1 MAQYPVAD
9 GASMQHHLV
18 ADADAAAETL
28 LLLLLLSA
36 STAYAQH
43 MLILRSGEKMSGQV
57 VSLADGNISFHFKGN
72 TMKFNVA
79 DVAAIQF
86 DEGPGSPPSEM
97 GMKGVSFVLEG
108 RNIEKPPKFENL
120 TMKKGIVS
128 VAITVDKYGNV
139 RKAEPGA
146 EGTTTT
152 DDYLLTLSQK
162 ASEST
167 KFNNCPKCPLEM
179 HGTLTFT
186 Y

>member
-1 MAQYPVAD
+1 MKKI
-9 GASMQHHLV
+9 LF
-18 ADADAAAETL
+18 L
-28 LLLLLLSA
+28 LLLLGGSA
-36 STAYAQH
+36 ASAQH
-43 MLILRSGEKMSGQV
+43 MLTLRSGEKMNGRM
-57 VSLADGNISFHFKGN
+57 VSLNDGSISFVFKGN

-86 DEGPGSPPSEM
+86 DDGAETPPSTM

-108 RNIEKPPKFENL
+108 RSIEKPPQFENL

-128 VAITVDKYGNV
+128 VAVTVDKYGNV
-139 RKAEPGA
+139 RKAESGA

-152 DDYLLTLSQK
+152 DEYLLTLSQK